1 MLSSLLIKETF
12 DEFNLD
18 NKQNQNTSKNLF
30 SQNTKININTY
41 SNSIPISNFNPNTKS
56 FYTFNLY
63 GLSEDIIKKYIIKKE
78 IIYEDQKQNNNF
90 IENIEEKNYY
100 LQDNE
105 VKYKIFEDI
114 SSISKINNDIEL
126 ILNIPIEN
134 NIISINKIKL
144 SNRLNKY
151 IKNIYLN
158 IDEKII
164 ITKDEI
170 IGNKENLLKIIE
182 RKQKENS
189 INNLSNK
196 NINIHI
202 ILDKNALNHIINKN
216 IFVNYSYAIFK
227 NKVKFL

>member
-1 MLSSLLIKETF
+1 MFSSLLIKETF
-12 DEFNLD
+12 DEFNID
-18 NKQNQNTSKNLF
+18 QEKNKIPLN
-30 SQNTKININTY
+30 NINKK
-41 SNSIPISNFNPNTKS
+41 ISNCNFDI
-56 FYTFNLY
+56 NL
-63 GLSEDIIKKYIIKKE
+63 LEDMLRKE
-78 IIYEDQKQNNNF
+78 IIYKNQKQNHNF

-100 LQDNE
+100 VQDNE

-114 SSISKINNDIEL
+114 SSISKKNNDIEL

-144 SNRLNKY
+144 SNQLNKY

-158 IDEKII
+158 VDNKII
-164 ITKDEI
+164 INKDEI
-170 IGNKENLLKIIE
+170 LSNREKLSKIIE
-182 RKQKENS
+182 NKESIIKNS
-189 INNLSNK
+189 TNK
-196 NINIHI
+196 NINLHI